1 MNSKSE
7 SNPIM
12 PVPPMVKY
20 FDVKISPSK
29 AMSGCFDLVIWRL
42 MKVKESLENGL
53 GPNERWTIVDRLR
66 CIGERDAMCLVS
78 MLERPREPL
87 QNREEEALWAEKLK
101 ELELEK
107 SPGPSVA

>member
-1 MNSKSE
+1 
-7 SNPIM
+7 
-12 PVPPMVKY
+12 VKY
-20 FDVKISPSK
+20 FDVKISSSK

-66 CIGERDAMCLVS
+66 CVDERNAMCLVS

-87 QNREEEALWAEKLK
+87 QNREEEALWATKIAELK
-101 ELELEK
+101 SQE